1 MSESTNK
8 KTILNRVVDGC
19 KTANDWLVAH
29 PVISI
34 ALGIGLL
41 SVLKYRD

>member
-8 KTILNRVVDGC
+8 KTILNRVADGC
-19 KTANDWLVAH
+19 KTVNDWLVAH

>member
-8 KTILNRVVDGC
+8 KTILSRVADGC
-19 KTANDWLVAH
+19 KAANDWLVAH

>member
-8 KTILNRVVDGC
+8 KTILNRVADGC
-19 KTANDWLVAH
+19 KAVNDWLAAH

-41 SVLKYRD
+41 SLLKYRD